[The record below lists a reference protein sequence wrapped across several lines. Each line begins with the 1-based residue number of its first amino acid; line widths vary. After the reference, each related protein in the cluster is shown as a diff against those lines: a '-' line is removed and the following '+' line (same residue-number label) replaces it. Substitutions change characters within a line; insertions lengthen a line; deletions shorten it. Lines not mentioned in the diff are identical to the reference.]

1 MVNRSVLPVGHT
13 FVKGVDLLDGHLVQQ
28 STDFKVPGRHLG
40 LEVTRTYS
48 SAGWSSQGPLGGGWS
63 LNYGAGLFVDGGCGL
78 ATVVTPDGGSQVFQS
93 NDGLVSFTPQKGY
106 HTRLERDGSVYR
118 FTDKAGNVHHF
129 ESPDADGRPRLDFI
143 EEPHGDRLVFTYD
156 GASRLTKV
164 AEVQPEAGEVRAA
177 TFTYRS
183 IYGDD
188 RIVRAEIA
196 ALGLAVD
203 YEYDTRGNL
212 TKATRNGQNL
222 AGAEIAATEPRV
234 EGYRY
239 LTMPAVAGGRP
250 SAGDLRKEHQL
261 VETTDP
267 NGHRREYVYYA
278 EGDTI
283 PGEAQGTGGGLVFE
297 EKWELVKQVLE
308 HPDPGLTIRTEFL
321 YDLTHWPAAERW
333 TTVRDGR
340 GKDTLYVLNGNGSP
354 LRIEEPL
361 GKTTR
366 MTWAPD
372 DILKTSEQDAN
383 GRVTEFELRR
393 ARQPHPRARPDLRP
407 RAGRH
412 RVRATTTA
420 STSSRT
426 RRTPRAGRRATRSTR
441 RSGDLLA
448 VVDAVLNR
456 TSYAYDDHG
465 RLLTVTDPRRHVTL
479 HRNHDS
485 FGNPTEVEDPLGNVT
500 TRSFDLRGRLT
511 RQSDTMGHETR
522 QAWDGLDRLVR
533 VTRVAGGD
541 SDDEVTETAY
551 YPGGEVRLV
560 RNANGAET
568 TSTIDGLNRVVGT
581 ETRFDGPVL
590 TTTTTWDANGNKETE
605 TDRRGVKRRF
615 VYDDLN
621 RLRAVEIVS
630 GLSGEGPTGTIAEY
644 GYDLVGNKTSETN
657 LAGLTTRFEYDGL
670 YRVKAKVLPETNPET
685 GQPYREEY
693 GYDQV
698 GNLRS
703 RPTPTAA

>member
-1 MVNRSVLPVGHT
+1 MGGRVSTSSRSPT
-13 FVKGVDLLDGHLVQQ
+13 A
-28 STDFKVPGRHLG
+28 T
-40 LEVTRTYS
+40 
-48 SAGWSSQGPLGGGWS
+48 AS
-63 LNYGAGLFVDGGCGL
+63 L
-78 ATVVTPDGGSQVFQS
+78 
-93 NDGLVSFTPQKGY
+93 
-106 HTRLERDGSVYR
+106 
-118 FTDKAGNVHHF
+118 
-129 ESPDADGRPRLDFI
+129 
-143 EEPHGDRLVFTYD
+143 FTYD

-164 AEVQPEAGEVRAA
+164 AEVHPDAGEVRAA
-177 TFTYRS
+177 TFSYRS
-183 IYGDD
+183 IYGDE

-196 ALGLAVD
+196 PLGLAVD

-212 TKATRNGQNL
+212 TKATRSGQNL
-222 AGAEIAATEPRV
+222 AGAESATTEPRV

-239 LTMPAVAGGRP
+239 LTMPAVSGGRP

-283 PGEAQGTGGGLVFE
+283 PGEAQGTGGGLFFE

-308 HPDPGLTIRTEFL
+308 HPDPGITIRTEFL

-383 GRVTEFELRR
+383 GRVTEFEYDDR
-393 ARQPHPRARPDLRP
+393 RQPHPRARPRP
-407 RAGRH
+407 PTSGR
-412 RVRATTTA
+412 
-420 STSSRT
+420 SS
-426 RRTPRAGRRATRSTR
+426 PSTR
-441 RSGDLLA
+441 YDERFNKLTYKKDAEGRETSYTIDSASGDLLA
-448 VVDAVLNR
+448 TVDAVLNR
-456 TSYAYDDHG
+456 TAYTYDDHG

-500 TRSFDLRGRLT
+500 TRSFDPRGRLT
-511 RQSDTMGHETR
+511 RQSDTTGRETR

-657 LAGLTTRFEYDGL
+657 LAGLTTRFELDGL

-693 GYDQV
+693 GYDLV

-703 RPTPTAA
+703 QKDANGRADGLGVRRAQPPHPDHECPGPRHDRDLPRPRRPAPEPALTRQQVGGARRRPWPPDHLPPRRPEPRDRTDRAPGGRGRRGAWRTRRPRPTTIEATPSPSPTRAAT